1 MQWKLKDKKGGLKDR
16 RNWRGIFMIYF
27 AYSQYNSSAQGGC
40 RKPGKRRVFR
50 ACTAKS
56 KGERREGRV
65 FISNIFIQ
73 QVCPENRM
81 KDQ

>member
-27 AYSQYNSSAQGGC
+27 ACSQYNSSAQGGC